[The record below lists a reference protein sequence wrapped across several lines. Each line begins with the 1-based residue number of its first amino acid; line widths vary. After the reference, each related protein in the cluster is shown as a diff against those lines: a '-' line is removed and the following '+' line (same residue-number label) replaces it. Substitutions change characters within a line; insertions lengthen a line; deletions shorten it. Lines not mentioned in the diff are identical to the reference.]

1 MRAPTRSSTPED
13 LFRFPPSAEEAL
25 IDAVRVP
32 GEKLDSAGQ
41 PTRGQEL
48 IGPAS
53 HLVSR
58 VGLTAF
64 NTVSEVPRL
73 VGAVLGRKDP
83 WDVLI

>member
-41 PTRGQEL
+41 PTRT
-48 IGPAS
+48 
-53 HLVSR
+53 R
-58 VGLTAF
+58 
-64 NTVSEVPRL
+64 N
-73 VGAVLGRKDP
+73 
-83 WDVLI
+83 